1 MFRGFPN
8 LFQIV
13 GPNTAL
19 GHSSMI
25 FIIESQVR
33 YVVEAAKANGFVA
46 DALRR
51 HHVTSAAVA
60 PPGPGDD
67 A

>member
-1 MFRGFPN
+1 AAA
-8 LFQIV
+8 
-13 GPNTAL
+13 AL
-19 GHSSMI
+19 GA
-25 FIIESQVR
+25 F
-33 YVVEAAKANGFVA
+33 VEAAKANGFVA